1 MHCILN
7 SAFGNEVAP
16 VPVKEEDPRRFLHP
30 TTIARISRLD
40 LRAQHVVE
48 GFISGMHRSPFF
60 GHSVEFV
67 QHREYTPG
75 DDIRYLDWKVWSK
88 TDRFYV
94 KQFEAETNLRC
105 NLVVDVSESMH
116 YGRGAL
122 NKYEYGCTIAACLG
136 YLLLRQQDAV
146 GVITFDEDV
155 RQTLPPRS
163 QQRHIDGIVKSMD
176 VSRPRAKTDIE
187 KILRRV
193 TETIASR
200 GMIVLVS
207 DLLVDREPLFR
218 GLEMLIQRRHDILIF
233 HVLDE
238 DEMTFPFSGTTR
250 FEGMEEMPNL
260 LCDPR
265 SLRDGYLEAL
275 EEYLVEVRRG
285 CTRLGIDY
293 VLVRTNDY
301 LDAVLTKFLHHR
313 MAIRPSAKMG
323 GHAK

>member
-1 MHCILN
+1 
-7 SAFGNEVAP
+7 VATA
-16 VPVKEEDPRRFLHP
+16 KEKDTKDDPRRFLHP
-30 TTIARISRLD
+30 ETIARISRLD

-75 DDIRYLDWKVWSK
+75 DDIRHLDWKVWSK
-88 TDRFYV
+88 TDRYYV

-122 NKYEYGCTIAACLG
+122 DKYNYGCTAAACLG

-146 GVITFDEDV
+146 GCITFDEGV
-155 RQTLPPRS
+155 RHIVPPRS
-163 QQRHIDGIVKSMD
+163 QQRHIDAICNAMH
-176 VSRPRAKTDIE
+176 VSKPREKTDIE

-193 TETIASR
+193 TETVASR
-200 GMIVLVS
+200 GMIVIVS
-207 DLLVDREPLFR
+207 DLLVDREPFFR
-218 GLEMLIQRRHDILIF
+218 GLEMLTQRRHDILIF
-233 HVLDE
+233 HVMDDDE
-238 DEMTFPFSGTTR
+238 LSFPFAGTTR
-250 FEGMEEMPNL
+250 FEGMEELPHL

-265 SLRDGYLEAL
+265 ALRDGYLEAL

-293 VLVRTNDY
+293 ALVRTGDY
-301 LDAVLTKFLHHR
+301 LDAVLSKFLHHR
-313 MAIRPSAKMG
+313 MAVRASAKMG
-323 GHAK
+323 SHGGKSS